1 MARLPPAQGH
11 AAHERWYE
19 SAMTAVETKSITV
32 VGAGTMG
39 RGIAQVGAQTGFRIR
54 LTDVDRAALDAAMV
68 RIREGLERAVERGKL
83 DAAGRD
89 AALARLTAEP
99 DLAAAAAGADLVI
112 EAVPEVLDLKREILA
127 RVAAAA
133 PGALLASNTSSLS
146 IADIAGGLPDPSRVV
161 GMHFFNPVP
170 AMKLCEVVHHAGS
183 AQDAVAQAR
192 AVAEKMGKTAV
203 VVRDAPGF
211 ASSRLGIAL
220 GMEAIR
226 MVEEQVASPADIDA
240 AMKLG
245 YGHPMGP
252 LELTDLVGLD
262 VRLAIAEYL
271 ASALGPRFSPP
282 ALIRRMVEDGQLGA
296 KAGQGFYRWKDGR
309 RVD

>member
-1 MARLPPAQGH
+1 MG
-11 AAHERWYE
+11 
-19 SAMTAVETKSITV
+19 AVEIETIAV

-39 RGIAQVGAQTGFRIR
+39 RGIAQVGAQAGFRMR
-54 LTDVDRAALDAAMV
+54 LTDVDRGALDAAMAA
-68 RIREGLERAVERGKL
+68 IRAGLDRAVQRGKL

-89 AALARLTAEP
+89 AALAALAVVPDLTA
-99 DLAAAAAGADLVI
+99 AASGADLVI
-112 EAVPEVLDLKREILA
+112 EAVPERLDLKRDILA
-127 RVAAAA
+127 RAAAAA
-133 PGALLASNTSSLS
+133 PRALLASNTSSLS
-146 IADIAGGLPDPSRVV
+146 IAGIAGGLPDPSRVV

-183 AQDAVAQAR
+183 APEAVAQAR
-192 AVAEKMGKTAV
+192 AVAERMGKTAV

-240 AMKLG
+240 AMRLG

-262 VRLAIAEYL
+262 VRLAIARYL
-271 ASALGPRFSPP
+271 AEELGPRYAPP
-282 ALIRRMVEDGQLGA
+282 ALLERMVQDGALGA
-296 KAGQGFYRWKDGR
+296 KAGRGFYRWKDGKR
-309 RVD
+309 ED